1 MGWKIEFWDE
11 NVIKGIKLKIK
22 IQVMKG
28 MTSGIENICFAFGTK
43 NETVGTENE
52 SVGTENHFFLKITCD
67 GTNNQLWNYIDP
79 WFFFLHLKL
88 FQVYFLFYQQYY
100 LNLNS
105 YYIFR
110 SCNAV

>member
-1 MGWKIEFWDE
+1 
-11 NVIKGIKLKIK
+11 
-22 IQVMKG
+22 MKG

-52 SVGTENHFFLKITCD
+52 SVETENHFFLKITCD
-67 GTNNQLWNYIDP
+67 GTNNQLWNYIEP
-79 WFFFLHLKL
+79 WFFFPSFQTLPSL
-88 FQVYFLFYQQYY
+88 FLVLFYQQYY